1 MTSLTILILTGK
13 RQTLNIQER
22 RFMKEK
28 RTNFCRRCA
37 QKKKKPVKK
46 FLLVCDQSK
55 SIRCVCIGDQSLQS

>member
-37 QKKKKPVKK
+37 QKKKASKEIPACVRPV
-46 FLLVCDQSK
+46 
-55 SIRCVCIGDQSLQS
+55 